1 MKKALFLIFILFST
15 QATRAQTFELGY
27 LVLSHGD
34 TLRGEVENGF
44 WEDPPKKVD
53 FRNNATAP
61 ITTYAARQ
69 LRSVYLSSGRLL
81 RHELLP
87 IDRYAET
94 RTDRLLPHLR
104 RNQQP
109 DSVLTDVL
117 VMGEASLLGV
127 TLDQVKHFFVRRQ
140 QQPYLEL
147 TERKYLQLRNGHQYE
162 VDANDY
168 RTQLL
173 VYFGNCAEAIQAADA
188 APFTAAG
195 LTRVVQAY
203 NLRCSAT
210 RRAGRETTP
219 MQAVRPRVAWQLG
232 VLGGARYNT
241 VRLRES
247 YYSNNVPGLNLDK
260 RVHPQVGAYA
270 DLLHPGRRF
279 AFHTALL
286 VSSFGRRS
294 SPDHPLDWRGVLA
307 MVQVGPRAFFKLTP
321 SRQLILGLGYE
332 ILKSWQTAGRFTTS
346 NTYVTDFNYKL
357 RGSPIPYLELGAQAD
372 RWLLTLTGRIYSDRD
387 YSFRYSG
394 TNMGPGGLP
403 YSTFPASLS
412 LTAGYSLRNSDAQKA
427 P

>member
-1 MKKALFLIFILFST
+1 MQKILFLVFILFSA
-15 QATRAQTFELGY
+15 QAACGQTFEQGY

-44 WEDPPKKVD
+44 WEDPPKKVA
-53 FRNNATAP
+53 FRANAAAP
-61 ITTYAARQ
+61 VTTYAARQ
-69 LRSVYLSSGRLL
+69 LRSVYLNSGRLL

-109 DSVLTDVL
+109 DSVLADVL

-127 TLDQVKHFFVRRQ
+127 TLDQVKHFYVRRE

-147 TERKYLQLRNGHQYE
+147 AERKYLQLRNGHQYE
-162 VDANDY
+162 IDANDY

-173 VYFGNCAEAIQAADA
+173 VYFGDCPEAVKAADA
-188 APFTAAG
+188 TPFTAAG

-203 NLRCSAT
+203 NQHCSAT
-210 RRAGRETTP
+210 RSTGRETAP
-219 MQAVRPRVAWQLG
+219 VQAIRPRIAWQLG

-247 YYSNNVPGLNLDK
+247 YYSSNVPGLNLDK

-286 VSSFGRRS
+286 VSSFGRRNS
-294 SPDHPLDWRGVLA
+294 SNHPLDWRGVLA
-307 MVQVGPRAFFKLTP
+307 MVQVGPRAFLWLTP
-321 SRQLILGLGYE
+321 SRQLIVGLGYE
-332 ILKSWQTAGRFTTS
+332 IMKSWQTAGRFTAS
-346 NTYVTDFNYKL
+346 SYFTDFNYKL

-394 TNMGPGGLP
+394 TNTGPGGLP
-403 YSTFPASLS
+403 YSTFPASIS
-412 LTAGYSLRNSDAQKA
+412 LMVGYSLRHSDAK
-427 P
+427 